1 MSQQMLLML
10 ADGVLIIH
18 VLFVVFVVFGLLA
31 VYAGYFFQWQWV
43 RQPVW
48 RVAHLLAIGYV
59 VVQSWLGIVCPLT
72 TLEMALREKAGVDVY
87 SGSFIQH
94 WLQNLLFFDAPN
106 WVFVLVYSVFGSLVL
121 ASWFVVR
128 PHKHAGIDTR

>member
-10 ADGVLIIH
+10 ADGVLIFHILY
-18 VLFVVFVVFGLLA
+18 VAFVVFGLLA

-43 RQPVW
+43 RHRVW

-72 TLEMALREKAGVDVY
+72 TWEMALREKAGEAVY

-128 PHKHAGIDTR
+128 PHKRPLR

>member
-1 MSQQMLLML
+1 MPQQMLLMM
-10 ADGVLIIH
+10 ADGVLIVH

-31 VYAGYFFQWQWV
+31 VYAGYFLQWQWV

-59 VVQSWLGIVCPLT
+59 VVQAWLGIVCPLT
-72 TLEMALREKAGVDVY
+72 TLEMALREKAGEVVY

-94 WLQNLLFFDAPN
+94 WLQNLLFFDAPD

-128 PHKHAGIDTR
+128 PQKRT